1 MENNIKLPTTRLP
14 IIPPYA
20 LSFYSLV
27 LESDLKEN
35 NFIKFLREKAY
46 TMKFT
51 GLDKDYLATSRLIST
66 WIESGLIDEDVR
78 DNKGSWK
85 RFSAKDLLWI
95 KIINKLRWFGLPIS
109 SIEKVRQFL
118 LTNEHFVDGEYLF
131 DYAVMLVMTKSPISL
146 IVLPDGEAHL
156 LNQLQLSSARRIDS
170 LHDFIHISF
179 NQIVREVFNKPDL
192 EEKAEAA
199 IALSDD
205 EAKLYMLLRE
215 GKYSNIEIVMQNGK
229 IERFEASEDIDTDT
243 KINDL
248 LSSGK
253 YQNINIQQQ
262 DGKVVSV
269 KRILKN
275 KV

>member
-20 LSFYSLV
+20 MSFYSIILD
-27 LESDLKEN
+27 SDPEEN

-46 TMKFT
+46 TMKYT

-66 WIESGLIDEDVR
+66 WIEDGLIDEDVR

-109 SIEKVRQFL
+109 SIENVRQFL
-118 LTNEHFVDGEYLF
+118 FTNKHFVDGEYLF
-131 DYAVMLVMTKSPISL
+131 DYVVMLVMTKASISL

-156 LNQLQLSSARRIDS
+156 LNQPQLSFSKKYNS
-170 LHDFIHISF
+170 LHDFIHISL
-179 NQIVREVFNKPDL
+179 NQIVREVFHKPEL
-192 EEKAEAA
+192 EEKAETA
-199 IALSDD
+199 IALSDE
-205 EAKLYMLLRE
+205 EAKLYLLLRE
-215 GKYSNIEIVMQNGK
+215 GMYSSIEIVMQNGK
-229 IERFEASEDIDTDT
+229 IERFEAVEDVDTNA
-243 KINDL
+243 KISDL

-253 YQNINIQQQ
+253 YQSINIQQQ
-262 DGKVVSV
+262 GGKVVSIKRTV
-269 KRILKN
+269 KR